1 MTPAE
6 RAFAVERARDELRA
20 VHALL
25 DRPALAGAAM
35 MPLARASRIVT
46 RLGIEAPEGSAV
58 ERARALAGVLDRVE
72 PAVARDRRVRRWIVR
87 VVVAIALLATIVI
100 VAKPAADRTPAEG
113 PWRAQYF
120 KNRHF
125 HGEPSVTRGPDVN
138 MDWGDGIPRF
148 GFPYDNFS
156 VRWHA
161 CLVVPA
167 ATTMTLAATSHDG
180 SRVLIDGAI
189 VVDNWGEHELHTV
202 RETLELAAGTHLIEV
217 RYTTNRGASGVA
229 LHAGIGDQPLAPLPS
244 SSLRLPSPT
253 NRCN

>member
-1 MTPAE
+1 MTPAA
-6 RAFAVERARDELRA
+6 RALAVERARDELRA

-25 DRPALAGAAM
+25 DRPELAGEAM
-35 MPLARASRIVT
+35 VPLERAGRIAT

-58 ERARALAGVLDRVE
+58 ERARALASALDRVE
-72 PAVARDRRVRRWIVR
+72 PAMARDRRVRRWIVR
-87 VVVAIALLATIVI
+87 VAVAVALLATIVI
-100 VAKPAADRTPAEG
+100 VAKPAADRTPADG

-125 HGEPSVTRGPDVN
+125 HGEPSVTRDPDVN

-180 SRVLIDGAI
+180 SRVLIDGEI
-189 VVDNWGEHELHTV
+189 VVDNWGEHELRTV
-202 RETLELAAGTHLIEV
+202 REQIEFAAGTHLIEV
-217 RYTTNRGASGVA
+217 RYTTNRGPSGVA
-229 LHAGIGDQPLAPLPS
+229 LHAATGDHPLAPLPPS
-244 SSLRLPSPT
+244 LLRLPSPT